1 MASYRVCHQ
10 LECPLDSEDAAI
22 IGKGSRLAKLDCHIV
37 LDFVVNGA
45 RASSITCN
53 LSTQCIHTEIVGC
66 TALQV
71 SEHCHTR
78 CIGLNLEFAR
88 CFGECVHVSRP

>member
-1 MASYRVCHQ
+1 MTPDAIFHK
-10 LECPLDSEDAAI
+10 LEGPLDSEHTAI
-22 IGKGSRLAKLDCHIV
+22 IGKGGRLTKLDCHIM

-45 RASSITCN
+45 SASPITGN

-78 CIGLNLEFAR
+78 CIGLYLEFAR

>member
-1 MASYRVCHQ
+1 MAPNRVFHQ

-22 IGKGSRLAKLDCHIV
+22 IGKGGRLAKLYCHIM
-37 LDFVVNGA
+37 LDFVVNGGS
-45 RASSITCN
+45 ASPITGN
-53 LSTQCIHTEIVGC
+53 LRTQCIHTEIVGC

-78 CIGLNLEFAR
+78 CIGLYLEFAR
-88 CFGECVHVSRP
+88 CFGECIYVSRP